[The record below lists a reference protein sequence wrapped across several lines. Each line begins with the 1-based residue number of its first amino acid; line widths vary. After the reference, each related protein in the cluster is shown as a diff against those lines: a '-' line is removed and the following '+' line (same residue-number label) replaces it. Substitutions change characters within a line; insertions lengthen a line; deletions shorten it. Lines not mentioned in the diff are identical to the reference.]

1 MWMIPYRPTYISGLT
16 FPVIKTCHH
25 SLSFRF
31 NTPRRDIV
39 RLDEVSTVLLSATN
53 LIKADNNLTDLQ
65 AIIGLRSSFN
75 SDTSSAIS
83 ERCPW
88 VPAPTCDPN
97 KHFRTWDGSC
107 NNLRDPNLGRTGTPY
122 QRILLPEY
130 AKVRTDCLQ

>member
-1 MWMIPYRPTYISGLT
+1 M
-16 FPVIKTCHH
+16 
-25 SLSFRF
+25 FRF
-31 NTPRRDIV
+31 NSPRKDIMK
-39 RLDEVSTVLLSATN
+39 LDEVSNILLRAATT
-53 LIKADNNLTDLQ
+53 IKADNNLTDLQ
-65 AIIGLRSSFN
+65 ATIGLRSDFN
-75 SDTSSAIS
+75 SDTSRAIS

-130 AKVRTDCLQ
+130 AKVSWTLLYSITPCCVMLKLIAE